1 MSHTQYLLKINLY
14 CVVFLLLFSCNKN
27 KVAIDE
33 IRNSPTDVIEE
44 NDQLAVF
51 SSDPL
56 STKTTMDVNRNFY
69 WNSYEKIWVKTAEDT
84 YLDSYRS
91 ELIPNGSGKYPS
103 AKFYFNQNLKEESYE
118 IYYTGNYSS
127 SAQNVTI
134 YQAQQQSSWDN
145 ADHIG
150 WSGDCGTATAIKKAN
165 NKYDFKL
172 NHKAAYLIFRPYKAT
187 NITASWKIMSIE
199 IIDNDGNT
207 LCGKYPLELEGLKT
221 TDVTNGNSNV
231 VLYCSSPSGFEL
243 ETSASKSCFVV
254 IQPGTHS
261 LTIRYTIKPETS
273 VNGVTGKTFTIEKK
287 ITSIT
292 EYAPNS
298 VTRIQHKLSALSL
311 NSLEFDMRQ
320 WGATGT
326 FYATYDQ
333 SSPQKGNYDK
343 TTLSP
348 NQLTTDLWKDLP
360 TANEAAWYLLRGD
373 VRVDRNTYWF
383 MDGTGGAIGNRGVW
397 ILKKEYIDGF
407 TDEVCP
413 LGRDLNG
420 ADGNYVY
427 SYRPQTLSVY
437 INVAFPELL
446 DNYENGG
453 VPNNDQIHK
462 YFFLPALGYIRSDL
476 NQESGKYSHCYFWT
490 KSPSTLENAVGLS
503 THYRMAY
510 ILNFSTGDNLGQNAT
525 ARLTGWWGR
534 KEGGGLAPAWF
545 E

>member
-1 MSHTQYLLKINLY
+1 MSHTQYLLKINFY

-27 KVAIDE
+27 EVAIDE
-33 IRNSPTDVIEE
+33 IRNSPTDVIEA
-44 NDQLAVF
+44 NDQLTVF

-91 ELIPNGSGKYPS
+91 ELISNGSGKYPS

-127 SAQNVTI
+127 SAQSVTI
-134 YQAQQQSSWDN
+134 SQAQQQSSWDN

-150 WSGDCGTATAIKKAN
+150 WSGDCGTDKAIKKAN

-231 VLYCSSPSGFEL
+231 VLYCSSSGFEL
-243 ETSASKSCFVV
+243 ETSASQSCFAV

-261 LTIRYTIKPETS
+261 LTIRYNIKPEKD
-273 VNGVTGKTFTIEKK
+273 VNGNAGKTFAIEKK

-292 EYAPNS
+292 EFAPNS
-298 VTRIQHKLSALSL
+298 VTRIQHKMSAMSIDSL
-311 NSLEFDMRQ
+311 GFDMRQ
-320 WGATGT
+320 WGATDN
-326 FYATYDQ
+326 FYATYDG
-333 SSPQKGNYDK
+333 SSPAAGNYDK
-343 TTLSP
+343 TTLFP

-373 VRVDRNTYWF
+373 VRVDRNTCWF
-383 MDGTGGAIGNRGVW
+383 IDGTGASIRKNGVW
-397 ILKKEYIDGF
+397 ILKKEHIDGF

-413 LGRDLNG
+413 MGRDLNG
-420 ADGNYVY
+420 VDGNYNY

-437 INVAFPELL
+437 INVAFPELI

-453 VPNNDQIHK
+453 VPNSDEIDK
-462 YFFLPALGYIRSDL
+462 YFFLPAFGRILSNTDHDSEYTTV
-476 NQESGKYSHCYFWT
+476 YYWT
-490 KSPSTLENAVGLS
+490 KSPSPLTNGSGVRL
-503 THYRMAY
+503 YRMAY
-510 ILNFSTGDNLGQNAT
+510 AIMFDTNEDTGQAPL
-525 ARLTGWWGR
+525 ARLTPWEARRVGI
-534 KEGGGLAPAWF
+534 GLAPAWF
-545 E
+545 K

>member
-44 NDQLAVF
+44 NEQLTVF

-145 ADHIG
+145 ADHLG
-150 WSGDCGTATAIKKAN
+150 WSGDCGTATAIKQAN

-231 VLYCSSPSGFEL
+231 VLYCSSSSGFEL
-243 ETSASKSCFVV
+243 ETSASKSCFAV

-261 LTIRYTIKPETS
+261 LTIRYNIKPEKE
-273 VNGVTGKTFTIEKK
+273 VNGNAGKTFAIEKK

-292 EYAPNS
+292 EFAPNS
-298 VTRIQHKLSALSL
+298 VTRIQHKMSAMSIDSL
-311 NSLEFDMRQ
+311 GFDMRQ
-320 WGATGT
+320 WGATDN
-326 FYATYDQ
+326 FYATYDG
-333 SSPQKGNYDK
+333 SSPAAGNYDK
-343 TTLSP
+343 TTLFP

-373 VRVDRNTYWF
+373 VRVDRNTCWF
-383 MDGTGGAIGNRGVW
+383 IDGTGASIRKNGVW
-397 ILKKEYIDGF
+397 ILKKEHIDGF

-413 LGRDLNG
+413 MGRDLNG
-420 ADGNYVY
+420 VDGKYHY
-427 SYRPQTLSVY
+427 SYRPNPLSVY
-437 INVAFPELL
+437 INVAFPELI

-453 VPNNDQIHK
+453 VPNSDEIDK
-462 YFFLPALGYIRSDL
+462 YFFLPAFGRIHSNTYYDS
-476 NQESGKYSHCYFWT
+476 EYTTVYYWT
-490 KSPSTLENAVGLS
+490 KSPSLLTNGSGVRL
-503 THYRMAY
+503 YRMAY
-510 ILNFSTGDNLGQNAT
+510 AIMFDTSEDTEQTPL
-525 ARLTGWWGR
+525 ARLTPWEARRVGI
-534 KEGGGLAPAWF
+534 GLAPAWF
-545 E
+545 K